1 MTVLAQTHAQQ
12 VRQMDDPESQG
23 SALESISGM
32 PAWPTAFR
40 HGLHVAAAE
49 HCQLCE
55 RCMWATRLY
64 VISARASDGTPI
76 ADASRTP
83 RVASSADSTRMAGV
97 SEALRVVCASPLS
110 PSRKHVTSPRGVLA
124 RRICWIF
131 DMCGPVSVLRSFADS
146 ERTRNLIDVQMDVM
160 AG

>member
-55 RCMWATRLY
+55 RCIRQPD
-64 VISARASDGTPI
+64 SARRKQCRLDTDGGCFRGAACGLREPAI
-76 ADASRTP
+76 AVARTCN
-83 RVASSADSTRMAGV
+83 V
-97 SEALRVVCASPLS
+97 
-110 PSRKHVTSPRGVLA
+110 SPR
-124 RRICWIF
+124 
-131 DMCGPVSVLRSFADS
+131 RSWTKYLLDIRYVRSRLCPPCHAFTDS
-146 ERTRNLIDVQMDVM
+146 ERTRNLIDVRMDVM